1 MTNALLL
8 VFVVAM
14 LAVLAV
20 GSVVTGG
27 LLFEMFTR
35 AVPRG

>member
-14 LAVLAV
+14 LAILAA
-20 GSVVTGG
+20 GSVITGG
-27 LLFEMFTR
+27 LLFEMFAR
-35 AVPRG
+35 AVPR